1 MMTGNNES
9 PPHPPQ
15 VLASQGL
22 LSGTVLRVDGCST
35 VLVGKVNLERSKWMQ
50 MLSVFYSSPP
60 VCVDWLVGWFSC
72 FSFVFIFLQSLSLN
86 LNGTH

>member
-1 MMTGNNES
+1 
-9 PPHPPQ
+9 
-15 VLASQGL
+15 
-22 LSGTVLRVDGCST
+22 
-35 VLVGKVNLERSKWMQ
+35 MQ

-60 VCVDWLVGWFSC
+60 VCVDWLVVWFSC